1 MLTRTV
7 GSFHWPASQ
16 SLRVLA
22 VYPVLHEAVRS
33 QSNEGLRRQSDE
45 TRPTITSGGGR
56 HGGGRRVWGLEA
68 PDNRDTTAQ
77 SGFFGGGGTRTGRL
91 DRRGRGGE
99 GPRGGGAP
107 GRAAARGFGGRLEA
121 HERTAPAY

>member
-7 GSFHWPASQ
+7 RSFHWPAAQ
-16 SLRVLA
+16 SLRVFG

-45 TRPTITSGGGR
+45 TRPTITSGGR

-77 SGFFGGGGTRTGRL
+77 SGFPGGGGARTGRL
-91 DRRGRGGE
+91 D
-99 GPRGGGAP
+99 
-107 GRAAARGFGGRLEA
+107 AAAEEA
-121 HERTAPAY
+121 RARAEAERRA